1 MNEPWLDEREPEDF
15 FDKVDR
21 LYDEMKDEQ
30 AIEHFR
36 RIEQA
41 KNLEYLKAND
51 DLEKG
56 RAE

>member
-1 MNEPWLDEREPEDF
+1 MHEPWLDEREPEDF

-21 LYDEMKDEQ
+21 LHDEMKDEQ

-51 DLEKG
+51 DLEKE